1 MPSLVLGP
9 ILRYLGEREATLWVE
24 TDSGCRVSVLGA
36 SAPTFEV
43 EGHHYALVHVT
54 GLDPGAAHPYSVEL
68 DGECA
73 WPAGS
78 KFPPSVIRTLERSS
92 RVRLVFGSCRIALP
106 HEPPYTCPQAE
117 DRRGHGIDALRALA
131 LRMAGAA
138 PDTWPD
144 ALLMLGDQIYADDLS
159 PTLLAATEGRTHRGS
174 PRKELASFSEYA
186 LAYREAWSEPAI
198 RWLLST
204 VPTMMVFDDHEIHA
218 EWKISQAWA
227 DEIHSQPW
235 YERRVTDGLMA
246 YWLYQHLGNLTPEEL
261 AHSELFARVRGAGDA
276 GSVLRGFARDA
287 DRQAGASRWS
297 FCRDLGSSRLVVI
310 DSRAGRE
317 LTPGRRRMIG
327 EAEWEW
333 IERQASGD
341 FDHLLLAS
349 SVPFLLGHA
358 LHYLEA
364 WNEAV
369 CDGAWGAL
377 AARLGERIRRA
388 AVLDHW
394 ASFQHS
400 FRRLAELLRAVVGGE
415 LGRPPDSVVLLS
427 GDVHHSYLAEIGF
440 PAGTRSQGA
449 AWQAVC
455 SPYRKELRTREKL
468 SMRFGN
474 SRTGA
479 AIGRLLDRL
488 VGVPQPSIG
497 WRLAEDPSY
506 ENHVATLD
514 LGPGE
519 VVLSVETTAG
529 SGWRAPRLRT
539 EFERRLV

>member
-1 MPSLVLGP
+1 M
-9 ILRYLGEREATLWVE
+9 LRYLGPSGATIWVE
-24 TDSGCRVSVLGA
+24 TDAPCEVSVLGA
-36 SAPTFEV
+36 SASTFAV
-43 EGHHYALVHVT
+43 EDHHYALVHVT
-54 GLDPGAAHPYSVEL
+54 GLEPGEAYPYSVEL
-68 DGECA
+68 DGRPA
-73 WPAGS
+73 WPAPDWE
-78 KFPPSVIRTLERSS
+78 FPPSAIHTTFPGHS
-92 RVRLVFGSCRIALP
+92 VRLAFGSCRMALP
-106 HEPPYTCPQAE
+106 HEPPYTCSRSE
-117 DRRGHGIDALRALA
+117 DRRGHGVDALRALA
-131 LRMAGAA
+131 LRMAASA

-159 PTLLAATEGRTHRGS
+159 PQLLATTERRKDHRA
-174 PRKELASFSEYA
+174 PQDELASFSEYA

-227 DEIHSQPW
+227 DEVRRQPW

-246 YWLYQHLGNLTPEEL
+246 YWLYQHLGNLSPDEL
-261 AHSELFARVRGAGDA
+261 VDSEIFARVRGAGDG
-276 GSVLRGFARDA
+276 GSVLREFARDA
-287 DRQAGASRWS
+287 DREAGASRWS

-333 IERQASGD
+333 VERQAAGD

-349 SVPFLLGHA
+349 SVPFLLGHG

-369 CDGAWGAL
+369 CNGAWGQR

-388 AVLDHW
+388 LVLDHW

-400 FRRLAELLRAVVGGE
+400 FRRLVDLLHAVVGGE
-415 LGRPPDSVVLLS
+415 LGGPPDSVLLLS

-440 PAGTRSQGA
+440 PAGTRSQAA

-455 SPYRKELRTREKL
+455 SPYRKDLHTKEKL
-468 SMRFGN
+468 SMRFAN
-474 SRTGA
+474 SRAGA
-479 AIGRLLDRL
+479 AIGCTLDRL

-514 LGPGE
+514 LSPGHAA
-519 VVLSVETTAG
+519 LRVETTEG
-529 SGWRAPRLRT
+529 SDWRGPRLRT
-539 EFERRLV
+539 EFERRLA